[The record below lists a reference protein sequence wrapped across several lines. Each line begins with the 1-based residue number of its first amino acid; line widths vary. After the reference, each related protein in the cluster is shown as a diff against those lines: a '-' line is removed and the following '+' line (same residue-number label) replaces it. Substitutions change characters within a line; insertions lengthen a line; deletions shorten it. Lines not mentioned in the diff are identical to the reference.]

1 MGFGYDVYLMILL
14 FVELTIT
21 FIMDL
26 VRFDRGFW
34 I

>member
-14 FVELTIT
+14 FVELSIT
-21 FIMDL
+21 FITDL
-26 VRFDRGFW
+26 VRFDCGFW